1 MHFKIFAAVAGVSFA
16 VASGGTQAMPA
27 GSVASASSQSHITLA
42 AAGCG
47 VGFAPGPAGVCRP
60 IRRGP
65 VVVVAPRRVV
75 VAPRVVRPR
84 CGVRV
89 PGVALV
95 TPC

>member
-1 MHFKIFAAVAGVSFA
+1 MPSKIFAFVAGVSLA
-16 VASGGTQAMPA
+16 VATVGAQAMPA
-27 GSVASASSQSHITLA
+27 GFVAGAGPSAPVTLA

-75 VAPRVVRPR
+75 VVPRVVRPR
-84 CGVRV
+84 CGIRV